1 VFSYRDL
8 GGVDI
13 ALVMTRPLPTQDASD
28 WPCPTVSEWRAWL
41 AEQPTHDRSGNPV
54 PGTVLADKTRRNIEA
69 LVSQIFNFALRYDPL
84 PLLGRNPCT
93 PLGLTVPEAVE
104 CVWLERSAAEL
115 LLACLDPHFVVLVQ
129 FLLGT
134 GVRWGEAAALQVEDL
149 RLDEPQPWLFVHKT
163 WKRLGRRDAS
173 ALGRAK
179 HVWGRGRT
187 KTATGR
193 AADQPDPGDGRP
205 AAPAGGGSRPRSPGV
220 HHEGRR
226 GAAQR
231 ELHYPLP
238 AAGAGPSPGTAR
250 RAAGGRRPVPAG
262 RPAGRDPGGPAARV
276 PAQPRRLAA
285 QLGAQ
290 RTRGAAPAR
299 ARRPAAGIAP
309 PAGLR
314 TVPGM
319 TQEPE
324 YTIAEAAR
332 ILGWGPTTLRDACS
346 RREVPHHRRHR
357 VKGIFFTDTD
367 IAEIK
372 AARGRRAIV
381 PAAPPTG
388 RRTGGESSPQLDTA
402 LARLGSPLRARRL
415 PAGEPGGNTASAA
428 R

>member
-1 VFSYRDL
+1 MFSYRDL

-54 PGTVLADKTRRNIEA
+54 PGTVLADKPRRNIEA

-193 AADQPDPGDGRP
+193 RRISLTRAMADLLRPLVDARDPE
-205 AAPAGGGSRPRSPGV
+205 APVFTMKGGGV
-220 HHEGRR
+220 
-226 GAAQR
+226 
-231 ELHYPLP
+231 LHNGNFTTRYLLP
-238 AAGAGPSPGTAR
+238 ALARARALLAERRAAAGPSQLAGLPAEIPEVRPHAFRHSHAAWLLSSGRSELEVQR
-250 RAAGGRRPVPAG
+250 RLGHVGRR
-262 RPAGRDPGGPAARV
+262 
-276 PAQPRRLAA
+276 
-285 QLGAQ
+285 
-290 RTRGAAPAR
+290 RGLR
-299 ARRPAAGIAP
+299 RRPAS
-309 PAGLR
+309 
-314 TVPGM
+314 
-319 TQEPE
+319 
-324 YTIAEAAR
+324 
-332 ILGWGPTTLRDACS
+332 GPS
-346 RREVPHHRRHR
+346 R
-357 VKGIFFTDTD
+357 
-367 IAEIK
+367 A
-372 AARGRRAIV
+372 
-381 PAAPPTG
+381 
-388 RRTGGESSPQLDTA
+388 
-402 LARLGSPLRARRL
+402 
-415 PAGEPGGNTASAA
+415 
-428 R
+428 